1 MRYDP
6 DVSRSEERP
15 VNDNA
20 VIVFHI
26 REVVSGHELGNGDEA
41 KFERLVLLGEFDGG
55 IGGTRLD
62 EELDGSVSNVAKGE
76 SAENIT
82 WTLVPGA
89 GATSLERASP
99 PREGSPEVMWNTR

>member
-41 KFERLVLLGEFDGG
+41 KFERLVLLGEFD
-55 IGGTRLD
+55 
-62 EELDGSVSNVAKGE
+62 
-76 SAENIT
+76 
-82 WTLVPGA
+82 
-89 GATSLERASP
+89 
-99 PREGSPEVMWNTR
+99 